1 VSEPTDDGLA
11 EQAEPRADAA
21 PRHRPVSGPRPSRSV
36 ALIALA
42 LSLIAIAFSGWA
54 WLHPHRE
61 STNPVTDQQ
70 AADARARACSAFNLV
85 RNAVSLQTHADPGSD
100 PIAAQAA
107 AANARVALVG
117 GATYL
122 LAHLDPA
129 TPPELAASIRSFAD
143 QLQDL
148 AMNAMAGVPGGDPV
162 QAARLREEES
172 TSTRLAES
180 CK

>member
-1 VSEPTDDGLA
+1 MVG
-11 EQAEPRADAA
+11 
-21 PRHRPVSGPRPSRSV
+21 
-36 ALIALA
+36 LIALA
-42 LSLIAIAFSGWA
+42 LSLIAIAFSAWA

-61 STNPVTDQQ
+61 SAATVTDQQ
-70 AADARARACSAFNLV
+70 AADAKTRACSAFNLV
-85 RNAVSLQTHADPGSD
+85 RNAVSLQTHVDPGND
-100 PIAAQAA
+100 PIAGQAA
-107 AANARVALVG
+107 TANARVALVG

-143 QLQDL
+143 QLQGL
-148 AMNAMAGVPGGDPV
+148 AMNAMAGIPGGDPA
-162 QAARLREEES
+162 QAARLRDEES

>member
-1 VSEPTDDGLA
+1 V
-11 EQAEPRADAA
+11 
-21 PRHRPVSGPRPSRSV
+21 
-36 ALIALA
+36 IALA
-42 LSLIAIAFSGWA
+42 LSCIAIGFSAWA

-61 STNPVTDQQ
+61 STNTVTDQQ
-70 AADARARACSAFNLV
+70 AADAKTRACSAFNLV

-100 PIAAQAA
+100 PIAMQAA
-107 AANARVALVG
+107 TANARVALVG

-143 QLQDL
+143 QLQGL
-148 AMNAMAGVPGGDPV
+148 AMNAMAGVPGGDPA
-162 QAARLREEES
+162 QAARLSDEES